1 MGGINYEAVRE
12 GSDASFPTRGECERL
27 RRYKGRRRVL
37 VAVVVGLVVGLVIV
51 FVVVAELRGK
61 SMMGST
67 D

>member
-12 GSDASFPTRGECERL
+12 GSDTSFPTRGECDRL
-27 RRYKGRRRVL
+27 RRYKGRKRVL
-37 VAVVVGLVVGLVIV
+37 VAVVVGLIVGLVIV

-61 SMMGST
+61 RLLGSA